1 MKKIAVLF
9 VLSIPALGLSTTLS
23 EQLERT
29 AAQALAKITVQIH
42 VKLAK
47 PVYMSDVMFRPVRG
61 TKDTVIRVDYKEQTC
76 TGRLSV
82 HKTHVLLPTSCVQD
96 GNYKAA
102 QVHLT
107 FADGSSIK
115 KSGKS
120 VEVQE
125 KLAHIRL

>member
-1 MKKIAVLF
+1 MKKLAVLV
-9 VLSIPALGLSTTLS
+9 VLSIPALGLSATLS
-23 EQLERT
+23 NQLERT
-29 AAQALAKITVQIH
+29 AAQALAKSSVQVQ

-61 TKDTVIRVDYKEQTC
+61 GKDTVIRVDYKEQTC

-82 HKTHVLLPTSCVQD
+82 QKTHVIVPSSCVVED
-96 GNYKAA
+96 KYKAA

-120 VEVQE
+120 VEVQQ